1 MAIRTLLSDLFDS
14 FYVFFS
20 LDGGLCDA
28 LDDLNEA
35 MDNCQKALDEEVD
48 SFKRLN
54 KALDEL
60 NKKLDKRNAPA
71 SSDIQETTE

>member
-1 MAIRTLLSDLFDS
+1 MRTLISDLFD
-14 FYVFFS
+14 FFS
-20 LDGGLCDA
+20 LDGGLGAA

-35 MDNCQKALDEEVD
+35 MYNCQKALDDEVD
-48 SFKRLN
+48 SFERLN